1 MIHHL
6 NPALATPRPVDVL
19 VVGAGGTGS
28 QVVTALA
35 QMHHALTS
43 LDHPGLQVTVLDDDT
58 VSLSNI
64 GRQWFFKADLGQS
77 KAEVLVNRCNLTLG
91 TSWKAVRG
99 KLSASDRVAHALVI
113 GCVDTRESRYAI
125 MRAMEE
131 GIRGRSYWLDFG
143 NRRYDGQVILGEVS
157 RARRKTNEPD
167 KLPHVGELFPEAID
181 PSAVDPDEGPSCS
194 LAEALRKQSLFIN
207 RTLVAHGMGM
217 LWELLHTGQI
227 DYHGVWVNLK
237 TGRSSSLAVDP
248 AAWER
253 FGYGRQKVQIRKSKM
268 RKERKAATQP
278 A

>member
-1 MIHHL
+1 MIHHIHS
-6 NPALATPRPVDVL
+6 ALATPRPVDVL

-91 TSWKAVRG
+91 TSWRAVRG

-143 NRRYDGQVILGEVS
+143 NRRYEGQVVLGEVS

-181 PSAVDPDEGPSCS
+181 PSAVDAEEGPSCS

-227 DYHGVWVNLK
+227 DYHVVWVNLK

-253 FGYGRQKVQIRKSKM
+253 FGYGRKKAQIRKSKM
-268 RKERKAATQP
+268 RAKKKAAL
-278 A
+278 AA